1 MNNLGNYLREL
12 RGSLSMREAA
22 KRIGISHTYLDK
34 IEKGRDPRSGKPIKP
49 TPETLR
55 MISKAYNCDY
65 EELMVVAGYI
75 ESNQSKKEKDIEL
88 ESLTPNQKKIYDW
101 AKSQDGLFFH
111 EKPEDLDELLKE
123 FELVYELFKK
133 RKQKEK

>member
-75 ESNQSKKEKDIEL
+75 ESNQSKK
-88 ESLTPNQKKIYDW
+88 KKI
-101 AKSQDGLFFH
+101 LN
-111 EKPEDLDELLKE
+111 
-123 FELVYELFKK
+123 
-133 RKQKEK
+133 